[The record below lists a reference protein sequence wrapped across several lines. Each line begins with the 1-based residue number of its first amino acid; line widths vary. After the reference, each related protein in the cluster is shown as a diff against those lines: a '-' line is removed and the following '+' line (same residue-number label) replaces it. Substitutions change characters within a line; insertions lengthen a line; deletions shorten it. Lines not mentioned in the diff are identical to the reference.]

1 MGQRNEAIGTVLMN
15 AKVYENVRKNNI
27 NEDTSFN
34 SLSESIQKTL
44 NQPNS
49 AIIYHKYVVD
59 NHAENDCKVDQL
71 KTLALTQFLLPKCDI
86 TLGKC
91 KMGIIKAI

>member
-49 AIIYHKYVVD
+49 AFIYVKDVVD
-59 NHAENDCKVDQL
+59 NHVENDCKQCCKVNQL
-71 KTLALTQFLLPKCDI
+71 NN
-86 TLGKC
+86 
-91 KMGIIKAI
+91 